1 MLALKLRPVQFRQHE
16 LIIKKGDIAQELY
29 FVVRGVAEVFGE
41 EDGKVYA
48 QFQPGSFFG
57 EVGLLHE
64 VKRTASVRAVT
75 SVINV
80 FRLTK
85 EDLDEVLKEYP
96 EINEKIK
103 EEARQRFRFNELRE
117 KAKLE
122 KDTAVQTELE
132 VVREMLKNVPL
143 FKNGPVGFLHE
154 LALSLKLNSAKPDD
168 EIIKK
173 GDIGQSMF
181 FVMEGIADVTSEDG
195 KVLYAEIPSN
205 SFFGEVALFYDVPRT
220 ASVRARTR
228 CTLFELSKDALHHV
242 LSHNADL
249 KSAMEVTAAE
259 NFKLF
264 QSRQAAVEKIGKRS
278 EAKSTEAFSVEVITD
293 RLKKVP
299 IFSHCDDGFLRTLA
313 LTTSIH
319 VFKLGDLVVRKG
331 DTS

>member
-1 MLALKLRPVQFRQHE
+1 
-16 LIIKKGDIAQELY
+16 
-29 FVVRGVAEVFGE
+29 
-41 EDGKVYA
+41 
-48 QFQPGSFFG
+48 
-57 EVGLLHE
+57 
-64 VKRTASVRAVT
+64 
-75 SVINV
+75 
-80 FRLTK
+80 
-85 EDLDEVLKEYP
+85 
-96 EINEKIK
+96 KIK
-103 EEARQRFRFNELRE
+103 AEAGQRFRFNELRE
-117 KAKLE
+117 KARLE
-122 KDTAVQTELE
+122 KDAAVQTELE

-154 LALSLKLNSAKPDD
+154 LALSLKLSSAQPGH

-173 GDIGQSMF
+173 GDIGKSMF

-195 KVLYAEIPSN
+195 SVLYAEIPTN

-228 CTLFELSKDALHHV
+228 CTLFELSKEALHRV
-242 LSHNADL
+242 LGHNADL
-249 KSAMEVTAAE
+249 KSAMDVTAAE

-264 QSRQAAVEKIGKRS
+264 RSRQAAVENIGKRS

-319 VFKLGDLVVRKG
+319 VFKISDFVVRKG
-331 DTS
+331 